1 MALEGDLRLF
11 QLPDML
17 QVVNLQKKT
26 GILTVQGEQDIIAI
40 SFLGGAVVAADAL
53 NQSVEDGL
61 GQVLA
66 AERWVMPDQFSAVVA
81 EHHAGGER
89 LVDLLLAR
97 GLLDRER
104 LLAALRKQTYRLLLL
119 ALRWR
124 EGEFKFYAGEEVSY
138 EEGFEP
144 IAVDDLLGRAVEDLA
159 REWLPGAGAAPR
171 ASDRFERLPFAGAI
185 RVLGRDGETPT
196 EDPGEVWISGDDAR
210 VLMATEGR
218 ASVGEV
224 AAELGLAPTL
234 ALFAYL
240 RLARGG
246 LVRLRPEVDAPAPPL
261 PAPAAVPAG
270 GAGEGTS
277 ELLAEVELA
286 SAEELARAEASE
298 AVQLRRIAAIVAGA
312 LAALLLFAAVR
323 FPLGISLPF
332 PWQAETREQAARL
345 HRAAAAQGIDRAA
358 RAHYLLDG
366 RYPEGIGELV
376 RLGLLA
382 APPRDPAG
390 RPWELRAQEV
400 SYRLQP
406 RGAGPLEAVAE
417 GITGDILLDPE
428 FATLEAPQAERAL
441 VLLD

>member
-17 QVVNLQKKT
+17 QVVSLQKKT

-61 GQVLA
+61 GHVLA
-66 AERWVMPDQFSAVVA
+66 AERWVTPDQFAAVVA
-81 EHHAGGER
+81 EHQAGGER

-97 GLLDRER
+97 GLLDRAR

-144 IAVDDLLGRAVEDLA
+144 IAVEELLGSAAEDLA

-171 ASDRFERLPFAGAI
+171 ATDRFERLPSTDTL
-185 RVLGRDGETPT
+185 RVIGRDGDTPA
-196 EDPGEVWISGDDAR
+196 DGPGEVWISADDAR

-218 ASVGEV
+218 ATLGEV
-224 AAELGLAPTL
+224 AAELGLAPPL

-240 RLARGG
+240 RLARSG
-246 LVRLRPEVDAPAPPL
+246 LVRLRAAPDQPAPAPPA
-261 PAPAAVPAG
+261 PTAAPPAAGPA
-270 GAGEGTS
+270 
-277 ELLAEVELA
+277 ELLDQVELA
-286 SAEELARAEASE
+286 SAEELARAEAGE
-298 AVQLRRIAAIVAGA
+298 AVQLRRIAAIVAGT

-323 FPLGISLPF
+323 FPLGLSLPY
-332 PWQAETREQAARL
+332 PWQAGARDQAARL
-345 HRAAAAQGIDRAA
+345 HRAAAARGIERAA
-358 RAHYLLDG
+358 RAHYLVEG
-366 RYPEGIGELV
+366 RYPEGIGDLV

-390 RPWELRAQEV
+390 RLWEIHAAGV

-406 RGAGPLEAVAE
+406 RGGDPGEAVAE

-428 FATLEAPQAERAL
+428 FAAFEVPQAERAL

>member
-17 QVVNLQKKT
+17 QVVSLQKKT

-40 SFLGGAVVAADAL
+40 SFLAGAVVAADAL

-66 AERWVMPDQFSAVVA
+66 GERWVTPDQFTAVVA
-81 EHHAGGER
+81 EHQAGGER

-97 GLLDRER
+97 GLLDREQ

-138 EEGFEP
+138 EEGFQP

-171 ASDRFERLPFAGAI
+171 ASDRFERLPFAGTL

-196 EDPGEVWISGDDAR
+196 DDPGEVWISGDDTR

-218 ASVGEV
+218 AAVGEV

-240 RLARGG
+240 RLARVG

-270 GAGEGTS
+270 AGTV

-286 SAEELARAEASE
+286 SAEELARAEAGE
-298 AVQLRRIAAIVAGA
+298 AVQLRRIAAIVAGT

-323 FPLGISLPF
+323 FPLGFSLPF
-332 PWQAETREQAARL
+332 PWQAEAREQATRL

-366 RYPEGIGELV
+366 RYPEGIEELV

-390 RPWELRAQEV
+390 RPWELRAQAV

-406 RGAGPLEAVAE
+406 QGAEPGEAVAE

-428 FATLEAPQAERAL
+428 FAAFEAPQAERAL

>member
-17 QVVNLQKKT
+17 QVVSLQKKT

-66 AERWVMPDQFSAVVA
+66 AERWVTPDQFSAVVA
-81 EHHAGGER
+81 EHQAGGER

-97 GLLDRER
+97 GLLDRPR

-159 REWLPGAGAAPR
+159 REWLPGAGSPPR
-171 ASDRFERLPFAGAI
+171 ASDRFERLPFAGTL
-185 RVLGRDGETPT
+185 RVLGRDGENPSD
-196 EDPGEVWISGDDAR
+196 DPGEVWISGDDAR

-224 AAELGLAPTL
+224 AADLGLAPAL
-234 ALFAYL
+234 ALFTYL
-240 RLARGG
+240 RLGRAG
-246 LVRLRPEVDAPAPPL
+246 LVRLRPAADAPAPPP
-261 PAPAAVPAG
+261 PAPVAAPAG
-270 GAGEGTS
+270 GAT
-277 ELLAEVELA
+277 ELLVEAEIA
-286 SAEELARAEASE
+286 SAEKVKRAEAGE
-298 AVQLRRIAAIVAGA
+298 AVQLRRTAAIVAGT

-332 PWQAETREQAARL
+332 PWQAGARDQAARL
-345 HRAAAAQGIDRAA
+345 HRAAAAQGIERAA
-358 RAHYLLDG
+358 RAHYLLEG
-366 RYPEGIGELV
+366 RYPEGIDELV

-390 RPWELRAQEV
+390 RPWELIPEQV

-406 RGAGPLEAVAE
+406 RGGEPDEAVAE

-428 FATLEAPQAERAL
+428 FAAFDVPQAERAL